1 MQTLVHIPTI
11 RTSLAAAAITVAAMT
26 MMGGTASATTMHPS
40 EHHGNVHVSQQHQEH
55 ENNNNHHR
63 QMQHGQHQG
72 HEQRKQHE
80 QQRQD
85 HNGHQSNAQHAMQN
99 HGQTNHSQAQSHS
112 QSQNHQE
119 QNQAD
124 QQSQAAVDLR
134 VGLNN
139 LLAEHVTTNLNVNR
153 SIAGGASAEQIEA
166 GMQAQVA
173 NSQAISAAVGSIYG
187 TEAQAQFYEMFQ
199 EHIDESNRY
208 AQAIAAGD
216 EAARTAANEELQEY
230 LREIATFFSTAI
242 PVLPYEDVYALL
254 NQHEELINASTVAFE
269 AGNFGQSYQIEH
281 DALKQ
286 VAMIADA
293 LAAGI
298 VATQPD
304 KF

>member
-1 MQTLVHIPTI
+1 MPQSILLPSMK
-11 RTSLAAAAITVAAMT
+11 TSLVAAAITVAALT

-40 EHHGNVHVSQQHQEH
+40 ENHRNNHNSQQHEQHNNGHKNAHH
-55 ENNNNHHR
+55 E
-63 QMQHGQHQG
+63 
-72 HEQRKQHE
+72 QHE
-80 QQRQD
+80 QHREQV
-85 HNGHQSNAQHAMQN
+85 HANVASQN
-99 HGQTNHSQAQSHS
+99 HGQ
-112 QSQNHQE
+112 QNHAQE
-119 QNQAD
+119 QNHENKHESD

-153 SIAGGASAEQIEA
+153 SIAGGASTAEIEA
-166 GMQAQVA
+166 GMQAQVV
-173 NSQAISAAVGSIYG
+173 NSEAIAAAVGSIYG
-187 TEAQAQFYEMFQ
+187 PEAQAQFYAMFQ

-208 AQAIAAGD
+208 AQAVAAGD
-216 EAARTAANEELQEY
+216 ESARIAANEELQEY

-242 PVLPYEDVYALL
+242 PVLAYDDVYALL
-254 NQHEELINASTVAFE
+254 NQHEELINSSTEAFK
-269 AGNFGQSYQIEH
+269 AGDFERSYHLEH
-281 DALKQ
+281 EALKQ